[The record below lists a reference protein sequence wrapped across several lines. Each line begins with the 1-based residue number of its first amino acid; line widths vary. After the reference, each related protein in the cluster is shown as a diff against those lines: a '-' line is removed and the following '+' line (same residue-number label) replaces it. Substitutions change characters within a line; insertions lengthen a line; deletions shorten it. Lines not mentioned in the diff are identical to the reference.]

1 MIVLKIISI
10 SDISK
15 VIIIMVVATGILTF
29 FTLLP
34 VIEIFVQV
42 SLNQFVSLIVR
53 QPLSTEERLKDPSR
67 RRIQNNLGK

>member
-1 MIVLKIISI
+1 
-10 SDISK
+10 
-15 VIIIMVVATGILTF
+15 MVVATGILTF